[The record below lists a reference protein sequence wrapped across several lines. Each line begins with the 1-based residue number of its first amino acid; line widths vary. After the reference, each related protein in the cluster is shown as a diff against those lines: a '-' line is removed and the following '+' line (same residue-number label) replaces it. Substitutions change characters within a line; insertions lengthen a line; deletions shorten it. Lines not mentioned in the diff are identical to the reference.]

1 VSELLRRFRYPLT
14 YLALSAVC
22 LLSMASS
29 RAGGELGFAPRLVT
43 GVSLPLQRMVTL
55 PVGFARRLWTDYVAL
70 VELRQEN
77 LRLRE
82 ANARLADENLQFRE
96 AIVASERFQ
105 RLLGVR
111 GQHES
116 SMIPANVVAQDL
128 SPWFRSLMLD
138 QGKSAGIQTGM
149 PVITDQGL
157 VGVVSGTT
165 AGAAKVLLV
174 TDPQSRIDAFV
185 QRTRAR
191 ATVRGRGRRACAV
204 EYLRRDAD
212 VREGD
217 LVITSGRGG
226 VYPKGLVVGRIER
239 IERKPYGLFQEAELT
254 PAVDVEV
261 IEEAFVLLERREVPR
276 AAEFEA
282 GEELFSELDR

>member
-1 VSELLRRFRYPLT
+1 MSELLRRFRYPLT
-14 YLALSAVC
+14 YLGLAVVC

-29 RAGGELGFAPRLVT
+29 RAQGELGIAPRLLI
-43 GVSLPLQRMVTL
+43 GVGVPLQRMVTL
-55 PVGFARRLWTDYVAL
+55 PVGFARRVFRDYVAL

-77 LRLRE
+77 LRLHE

-105 RLLGVR
+105 RTAGMR
-111 GQHES
+111 AQHEVP
-116 SMIPANVVAQDL
+116 MVPANVVAQDL

-138 QGKSAGIQTGM
+138 QGKSAGILTGM
-149 PVITDQGL
+149 PVITDEGL

-185 QRTRAR
+185 QRSRAR
-191 ATVRGRGRRACAV
+191 ATVRGRGRRACAI
-204 EYLRRDAD
+204 EYLRRDAE

-217 LVITSGRGG
+217 LLITSGRGG
-226 VYPKGLVVGRIER
+226 VYPKGLVIGRVESV
-239 IERKPYGLFQEAELT
+239 ERKPYGLFQEAELL

-276 AAEFEA
+276 AGEFEA

>member
-1 VSELLRRFRYPLT
+1 VSELLRRFSYPLT
-14 YLALSAVC
+14 YLGLAVVC

-29 RAGGELGFAPRLVT
+29 RTQAELGIAPRLIF
-43 GVSLPLQRMVTL
+43 GVGVPLQRMVTL
-55 PVGFARRLWTDYVAL
+55 PVEFTRRLWTDYVAL

-82 ANARLADENLQFRE
+82 ANARLSDENLQFRE

-105 RLLGVR
+105 RTAGVR
-111 GQHES
+111 AQHEVP
-116 SMIPANVVAQDL
+116 MVPANVVAQDL

-138 QGKSAGIQTGM
+138 QGKSAGIQSGM

-165 AGAAKVLLV
+165 SGAAKVLLV

-185 QRTRAR
+185 QRSRAR

-212 VREGD
+212 VRDGD
-217 LVITSGRGG
+217 LLITSGRGG
-226 VYPKGLVVGRIER
+226 VYPKGLVIGRVEKV
-239 IERKPYGLFQEAELT
+239 ERKPYGLFQEAELT

-276 AAEFEA
+276 AGEFEA